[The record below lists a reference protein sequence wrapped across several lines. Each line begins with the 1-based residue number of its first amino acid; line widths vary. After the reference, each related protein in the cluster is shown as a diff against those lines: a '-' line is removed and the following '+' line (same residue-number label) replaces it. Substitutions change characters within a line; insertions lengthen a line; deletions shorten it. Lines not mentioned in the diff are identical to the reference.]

1 MSKQKSNTNNKAWVV
16 AVDMGYGHQ
25 RAAYPLKDLDHQE
38 VINANTYKGIP
49 EKDRKI
55 WQSSRSAYEAF
66 SRFKNVPII
75 GPIVWNIFDSFQSI
89 DPFYP
94 RRNLTRPSIQLKQTY
109 RMIKKN
115 QWGKHLIETL
125 GKDPRPFIT
134 TFFIPAFMAEIWE
147 YPGKIFCV
155 VTDADISRAWAPM
168 DTRGSRIHYLAP
180 TQRVVER
187 LRLYG
192 VPKENITL
200 TGFPLPK
207 ENIGE
212 KEKILK
218 QDLWR
223 RLRVLDPTGVFHKN
237 YGDTLEQFLGK
248 KPKCIYCKDQ
258 RVWVMFAI
266 GGAGAQRNLAAK
278 VLKSLSVHIKT
289 GKIGMH
295 LVAGI
300 HNDVEQFFKK
310 HIKKLG
316 LANFMGK
323 GIKIVSAQTKD
334 EYFHEF
340 NMALRET
347 DVLWTK
353 PSELS
358 FYSALGVP
366 IIIAPPI
373 GSQEFFNKYWLEV
386 IGAGVAQENPKY
398 THEWIMDYLDN
409 GWIAE
414 SALQGYLEAPRGGV
428 ENIRNVVFK

>member
-25 RAAYPLKDLDHQE
+25 RAAYPLKDLDHQT